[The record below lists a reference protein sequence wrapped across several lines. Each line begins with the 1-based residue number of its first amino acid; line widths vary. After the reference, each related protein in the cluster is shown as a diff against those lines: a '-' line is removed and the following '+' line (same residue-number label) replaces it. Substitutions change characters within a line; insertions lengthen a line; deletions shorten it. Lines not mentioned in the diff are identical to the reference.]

1 MRLIAGLIVL
11 LTCAACTIGPTQPQS
26 STTEAPTTAAAA
38 PTTEAPRPTPTEL
51 PVLASRTTSY
61 SSASATVAVN
71 QLVVSGGVST
81 LTWTLTNTSDD
92 GLIVTTILGDGIF
105 TDGQGATVPGSST
118 GVPGDRGASDG
129 VYLIDAVNKQR
140 YLPARDSQ
148 GVCVCTVLDT
158 NVTLQPGGSKVF
170 SATFKAVPGGVAT
183 VGVSIP
189 GAGTFTDVPVQR

>member
-92 GLIVTTILGDGIF
+92 GLIVTTGSRPSEIRCSSSRPFMCGIF
-105 TDGQGATVPGSST
+105 RSDST
-118 GVPGDRGASDG
+118 
-129 VYLIDAVNKQR
+129 K
-140 YLPARDSQ
+140 
-148 GVCVCTVLDT
+148 
-158 NVTLQPGGSKVF
+158 
-170 SATFKAVPGGVAT
+170 
-183 VGVSIP
+183 
-189 GAGTFTDVPVQR
+189 

>member
-38 PTTEAPRPTPTEL
+38 PTTEAPRPAPTEL

-105 TDGQGATVPGSST
+105 TDGQGLRCRARAQGYPATGALPTGS
-118 GVPGDRGASDG
+118 
-129 VYLIDAVNKQR
+129 I
-140 YLPARDSQ
+140 
-148 GVCVCTVLDT
+148 
-158 NVTLQPGGSKVF
+158 
-170 SATFKAVPGGVAT
+170 
-183 VGVSIP
+183 
-189 GAGTFTDVPVQR
+189 